1 MGTGPTVQ
9 TRLHG
14 SHIDNLGSSYP
25 NCASRALS
33 ICVQIVR
40 PVFFSSG
47 AHLVPDIL
55 FAGLAATH
63 RQPVSFRDFP
73 QAALSYFSNHDRVF
87 TRTDVKSD
95 VKKNV
100 SFVVVKHPSHFIM
113 W

>member
-1 MGTGPTVQ
+1 MGPTLTIWAPVIP
-9 TRLHG
+9 TVLHV
-14 SHIDNLGSSYP
+14 LYP
-25 NCASRALS
+25 SVSKLS
-33 ICVQIVR
+33 DQF
-40 PVFFSSG
+40 FFSSG

-100 SFVVVKHPSHFIM
+100 IFVVVKHPSHFIM